1 MIGCCRVQPQF
12 AFIFHVFG
20 HLGIFLMTGCCLAQ
34 PHLAFIF
41 YVYFRRGFS
50 FMIGC
55 CEEQPQLAFY
65 ILCVWSSRYF
75 PYDRVLLSTT
85 PARFYISCV

>member
-1 MIGCCRVQPQF
+1 
-12 AFIFHVFG
+12 
-20 HLGIFLMTGCCLAQ
+20 MTGCCLAQ

-41 YVYFRRGFS
+41 YVYGRRGFS

-75 PYDRVLLSTT
+75 PYDRVLSKYSPMPLLY
-85 PARFYISCV
+85 FMCVVESQME